1 MKRYSIKK
9 LISWK
14 NKPNRKP
21 LILQGARQT
30 GKTWLLKDF
39 GKQEYTNTAYLSFE
53 NNEGIQQIFKNSQ
66 EISRIISG
74 IELETKVK
82 IVPQETLI
90 ILDEI
95 QECPNALNSLKY
107 FCENA
112 PQYHIAAA
120 GSLLGVAMQHKG
132 VSFPVGKNDFID
144 LLPMSF
150 YEFLEAVGE
159 ERMPDV
165 LRKRDFVMA
174 AAFKDK
180 YEHLLKEYL
189 FVGGMPEAVKS
200 FAEHKD
206 FAEVS
211 YIHESLLRAYEED
224 FSKHINNADI
234 PKVRMIWDSI
244 PPQLAKPN
252 KKFVYSMIKS
262 GARVKEFENAMDWLL
277 RTGLAYSV
285 SRANKPGLP
294 LRAYEDRASFKLFM
308 LDCGLMGAKAGLEAK
323 SIIEGNRIFEEFRG
337 ALTEQYVMQ
346 ELKNA
351 LNLPTAYWEGRNSE
365 IDFIIQKSGQ
375 IIPIEV
381 KSGINL
387 KAKSLKAYIDKYS
400 PEIAIRTSLA
410 DYKKTGVIYDIPLYA
425 IGSLAE
431 IIDGGGD

>member
-1 MKRYSIKK
+1 MSYIFSLSKNVIISIMKRYSIKK

-82 IVPQETLI
+82 VVPQETLI

-132 VSFPVGKNDFID
+132 VSFPVGKTDFID

-165 LRKRDFVMA
+165 LRKQDFVMA
-174 AAFKDK
+174 AAFKDR

-206 FAEVS
+206 FAEV
-211 YIHESLLRAYEED
+211 
-224 FSKHINNADI
+224 
-234 PKVRMIWDSI
+234 
-244 PPQLAKPN
+244 
-252 KKFVYSMIKS
+252 
-262 GARVKEFENAMDWLL
+262 
-277 RTGLAYSV
+277 
-285 SRANKPGLP
+285 
-294 LRAYEDRASFKLFM
+294 
-308 LDCGLMGAKAGLEAK
+308 
-323 SIIEGNRIFEEFRG
+323 
-337 ALTEQYVMQ
+337 
-346 ELKNA
+346 
-351 LNLPTAYWEGRNSE
+351 
-365 IDFIIQKSGQ
+365 
-375 IIPIEV
+375 
-381 KSGINL
+381 
-387 KAKSLKAYIDKYS
+387 
-400 PEIAIRTSLA
+400 
-410 DYKKTGVIYDIPLYA
+410 
-425 IGSLAE
+425 
-431 IIDGGGD
+431 